1 MQEQI
6 DQVDQRYASDALDET
21 ICRENFAELSRR
33 VRDAGLMTRRSGDY
47 AVRITATL
55 GALSALVVA
64 AVIIGD
70 SWWNLAIAIGLAFVL
85 AQLGFIGHDAGH
97 RQLSRR
103 RRQNDVIGMILS
115 NLVVGF
121 SFGWWLNK
129 HSRHHAHTN
138 QPGRD
143 PDIAAGAL
151 VYTREQMV
159 KRTGLAEKLA
169 RAQAVFLVPLLFL
182 EAINM
187 HQASFRSLMRRRDR
201 MAWVEGFLLAVHIL
215 VFFVGPFFVLD
226 PIRAL
231 AFVVVTQSF
240 LGFYFG
246 ATFLTNHVGMPTR
259 EMTASVGFLRQQVLT
274 SRNLQG
280 TLFTSF
286 LFGGLDSQIE
296 HHLFPTMPRRNLRR
310 ARGLVRSFCDEH
322 FIAYAEESP
331 WRAYRDVFH
340 HLLVTGASPAA

>member
-1 MQEQI
+1 MQQRV
-6 DQVDQRYASDALDET
+6 DQVEQADASDDLDEAR
-21 ICRENFAELSRR
+21 CRENFAELSRR
-33 VRDAGLMTRRSGDY
+33 VRDAGLMARRRGDY
-47 AVRITATL
+47 VVRITATL
-55 GALSALVVA
+55 GALSALVA
-64 AVIIGD
+64 TAVILGD
-70 SWWNLAIAIGLAFVL
+70 SWWNLAVAIGLAFVL

-103 RRQNDVIGMILS
+103 RRQNDVIGVILS
-115 NLVVGF
+115 NLIVGF

-159 KRTGLAEKLA
+159 ERTGLGEKLA
-169 RAQAVFLVPLLFL
+169 RMQVGFLVPLLFL

-187 HQASFRSLMRRRDR
+187 HQASFRSLLCRRDR
-201 MAWVEGFLLAVHIL
+201 MAYVEGALLTVHISI
-215 VFFVGPFFVLD
+215 FFVGPFFVLD
-226 PIRAL
+226 PLRAL
-231 AFVVVTQSF
+231 AFIAVTQSF

-259 EMTASVGFLRQQVLT
+259 EMTATVGFLRQQVLT
-274 SRNLQG
+274 SRNLNG
-280 TLFTSF
+280 TPFTSF

-296 HHLFPTMPRRNLRR
+296 HHLFPAMPRGNLRR
-310 ARGLVRSFCDEH
+310 ARALVRSFCAEH
-322 FIAYAEESP
+322 FISYAEQSP

-340 HLLVTGASPAA
+340 HLLVTSASGVS

>member
-1 MQEQI
+1 MQAQLN
-6 DQVDQRYASDALDET
+6 QLNQRYARGDLDET
-21 ICRENFAELSRR
+21 ICREHFVELSRR

-47 AVRITATL
+47 AVRITATVA
-55 GALSALVVA
+55 ALSALVVTG
-64 AVIIGD
+64 VIIGD
-70 SWWNLAIAIGLAFVL
+70 SWWNLTIAIGLAFVL

-103 RRQNDVIGMILS
+103 RQINDVIGMILS
-115 NLVVGF
+115 NLLVGF

-151 VYTREQMV
+151 VYTREQMMA
-159 KRTGLAEKLA
+159 RAGLGEKLA
-169 RAQAVFLVPLLFL
+169 RAQAVFLMPLLLL
-182 EAINM
+182 EAVNM
-187 HQASFRSLMRRRDR
+187 HQASLRSLMRRRDR
-201 MAWVEGFLLAVHIL
+201 MACVEGVLLTAHIL

-226 PIRAL
+226 PIRAVT
-231 AFVVVTQSF
+231 FVALTESG
-240 LGFYFG
+240 LGFYLG
-246 ATFLTNHVGMPTR
+246 ATFVTNHVGMPTR
-259 EMTASVGFLRQQVLT
+259 EMTAAVGFLRQQVLT
-274 SRNLQG
+274 SRNLRG

-296 HHLFPTMPRRNLRR
+296 HHLFPAMPRGNLRR
-310 ARGLVRSFCDEH
+310 ARGLVRLFCDEH
-322 FIAYAEESP
+322 FIAYAEQSP

-340 HLLVTGASPAA
+340 HLLVTGASSAA